1 MRLSRRNATFMAIGT
16 IAVATIALS
25 GCGQKAGGGDA
36 GAKAGGS
43 ITYLTSWPADTPQAK
58 IFAAAAKDFTAESGI
73 KVDIKELGNGGAAD
87 VINASVSGN
96 GPDLFDDAPDH
107 VPAFRKAGLIEDLS
121 DVLSAP
127 ATGESGKIESD
138 YPKSVLSAASDKDG
152 VAFIPHTILSG
163 GVWFDA
169 AANPDL
175 ASKAPASWDEF
186 KAELDKLKAA
196 GKTPIAQEGGNAS
209 YNVLWF
215 YWLMLRS
222 HGAGAILNLSKSA
235 DAWDDPA
242 VLAAAKEVAALQ
254 PYFQSGY
261 EGSRYPNA
269 QNAWAQGDY
278 ALDLNGSWLAG
289 EVKSVVASGAKLST
303 FPFPTYGADSKS
315 VEELNV
321 LGWTVNAKGKNPK
334 GAKEF
339 IKFLVQKKYIEKIGT
354 DALNIPA
361 RSDVT
366 APESLAAMQKAV
378 LASDATTGYM
388 DTAAANAPTWYKD
401 VLLGLD
407 DQLVFGKITPEQFVA
422 QGKEKTA
429 AYIKSGTP

>member
-1 MRLSRRNATFMAIGT
+1 MRLSRRKTSWMAIGT
-16 IAVATIALS
+16 IVIATVALA
-25 GCGQKAGGGDA
+25 GCGQKVGGGEA
-36 GAKAGGS
+36 AATTGGS

-58 IFAAAAKDFTAESGI
+58 IFAEAAKAFTAKSGI
-73 KVDIKELGNGGAAD
+73 KVDIKQLGNGGAAD
-87 VINASVSGN
+87 VINASASGN

-121 DVLSAP
+121 DVLSSTA
-127 ATGESGKIESD
+127 AGESSKIQSD
-138 YPKSVLSAASDKDG
+138 YPKSVLDAASDKDG

-169 AANPDL
+169 AANSDL
-175 ASKAPASWDEF
+175 ASNPPATWDAL
-186 KAELDKLKAA
+186 KAEFAKLKAA

-222 HGAGAILNLSKSA
+222 HGAGAVLDLSKSA
-235 DAWDDPA
+235 DAWSDPA
-242 VLAAAKEVAALQ
+242 VLAAAQEVASIR

-278 ALDLNGSWLAG
+278 TLDLNGSWLAG
-289 EVKSVVASGAKLST
+289 EVKSVVPSGAKLST
-303 FPFPTYGADSKS
+303 FAFPTYGDDSKS

-334 GAKEF
+334 AAKEF
-339 IKFLVQKKYIEKIGT
+339 IKFLVQKKYIEKIGS

-361 RSDVT
+361 RSDVK
-366 APESLAAMQKAV
+366 APSALAAMQKAV
-378 LASDATTGYM
+378 LASTSTTGYM
-388 DTAAANAPTWYKD
+388 DTAAANAPTWYTD
-401 VLLGLD
+401 VLLALD
-407 DQLVFGKITPEQFVA
+407 DQLVFGKITPEEFVA
-422 QGKEKTA
+422 QGKAKTA
-429 AYIKSGTP
+429 DYIASGTP